1 MKKRRIISLAVSLL
15 LTVSMLVGCSST
27 SSSTSTTTAAAQTE
41 AQAETQAETEAETQA
56 VASTGEPVEIAIIT
70 TSLTGSLATNGEYIM
85 NGVNMALEE
94 VMAAG
99 GINGAELKVTFLDDQ
114 VKASEAINAAKK
126 AVSEMNVPVILGP
139 DNSGN
144 VLACMSVAAEAGVP
158 QIVSGTNVRVTSQGV
173 GTIFRMR
180 ASDNTAASC
189 LAELVKKDGYTKI
202 AFMYTNEDYG
212 KGFMESTQTFLDT
225 LGIEV
230 VANETCNIGDTD
242 FTAQITKIKDAA
254 PEAILVLGKE
264 IETAKFIRQARE
276 TGLSLPMYGGSP
288 LGADYVVEL
297 ATKEALDGTKIVTHF
312 LPANPDE
319 AVTKF
324 VETYESKFG
333 NEPTTLSAA
342 YYDGIKMV
350 AQIMNEYGTTA
361 EDITKGLKEID
372 YVGVQSHFH
381 ADETGEMVT
390 KQVVGEFKDGKW
402 SVIDSIGQ

>member
-1 MKKRRIISLAVSLL
+1 MKKRVISLMLCAVVMLSLL
-15 LTVSMLVGCSST
+15 AGCGGEKQTDAGSTQSGTSST
-27 SSSTSTTTAAAQTE
+27 TQSDTQTTQPSQPA
-41 AQAETQAETEAETQA
+41 
-56 VASTGEPVEIAIIT
+56 GDPVEIAVVT

-114 VKASEAINAAKK
+114 VKASEAINATKK
-126 AVSEMNVPVILGP
+126 AVSEMEVPVILGP

-144 VLACMSVAAEAGVP
+144 VLACMPMAAEAGIP
-158 QIVSGTNVRVTSQGV
+158 QIASGTNVRVTAQGID
-173 GTIFRMR
+173 TIFRMR
-180 ASDNTAASC
+180 ASDDTAAKC
-189 LAELVKKDGYTKI
+189 LAELVKKDGFAKI

-212 KGFMESTQTFLDT
+212 KGFMESTKAYLDEQ
-225 LGIEV
+225 GIAV
-230 VANETCNIGDTD
+230 TASETCNVGDTD
-242 FTAQITKIKDAA
+242 FTAQITAIKNSA
-254 PEAILVLGKE
+254 PEAVLVLGKE

-297 ATKEALDGTKIVTHF
+297 ATASALEGTKIVTHF
-312 LPANPDE
+312 LPANPDP
-319 AVTKF
+319 AVTEF
-324 VETYESKFG
+324 VKTYQDKFG

-342 YYDGIKMV
+342 YYDTVKMV
-350 AQIMNEYGTTA
+350 AQIMNEYGTTK
-361 EDITKGLKEID
+361 EDVAKGLREID
-372 YVGVQSHFH
+372 YVGVQSHFK

-402 SVIDSIGQ
+402 SVIDSIGN

>member
-1 MKKRRIISLAVSLL
+1 MKKGRIISLTVSLL
-15 LTVSMLVGCSST
+15 LAVSMLVGCSST
-27 SSSTSTTTAAAQTE
+27 SSSTSATTAAAQTE
-41 AQAETQAETEAETQA
+41 TKAETQAETQA
-56 VASTGEPVEIAIIT
+56 AASTSEPVEIAIIT

-126 AVSEMNVPVILGP
+126 AVSEINVPVILGP

-158 QIVSGTNVRVTSQGV
+158 QIVSGTNVKVTSQGI

-180 ASDNTAASC
+180 ASDKTAASC

-212 KGFMESTQTFLDT
+212 KGFMESTKTYLDEM
-225 LGIEV
+225 GIEV
-230 VANETCNIGDTD
+230 AASETCNIGDTD
-242 FTAQITKIKDAA
+242 FTAQITTIKNAA

-276 TGLSLPMYGGSP
+276 TGLSLQMYGGSP

-297 ATKEALDGTKIVTHF
+297 ATADALEGTKIVTHF

-324 VETYESKFG
+324 VETYESKYG
-333 NEPTTLSAA
+333 NEPTTLSTA
-342 YYDGIKMV
+342 YYDSIKMV
-350 AQIMNEYGTTA
+350 AQIMNEYGTTK
-361 EDITKGLKEID
+361 EDIIKGLKEID

-402 SVIDSIGQ
+402 SVIDSIGN